1 MEDLAIERLK
11 QLLSWLPPHELDIA
25 VTGCLGRF
33 SSAAEYAERTLFREF
48 EDEWPWLL
56 EHLNFE
62 ATAAAWIEEGRIAIL
77 EDPSDGYMSAGVFVL
92 RGSW

>member
-33 SSAAEYAERTLFREF
+33 SSAAEYAELTLFREF

-56 EHLNFE
+56 EHLDFE
-62 ATAAAWIEEGRIAIL
+62 ASAAAWIEEGRIAIL
-77 EDPSDGYMSAGVFVL
+77 EDPSDGYMPAGVFEL

>member
-11 QLLSWLPPHELDIA
+11 QLLSWLPPHELDIV

-33 SSAAEYAERTLFREF
+33 SSAAEYAEQVLFREF
-48 EDEWPWLL
+48 EDEWPWFR
-56 EHLNFE
+56 EHLDFE
-62 ATAAAWIEEGRIAIL
+62 ASAAAWIEEGRIAIV
-77 EDPSDGYMSAGVFVL
+77 EDPSDGYMPAGVFVL